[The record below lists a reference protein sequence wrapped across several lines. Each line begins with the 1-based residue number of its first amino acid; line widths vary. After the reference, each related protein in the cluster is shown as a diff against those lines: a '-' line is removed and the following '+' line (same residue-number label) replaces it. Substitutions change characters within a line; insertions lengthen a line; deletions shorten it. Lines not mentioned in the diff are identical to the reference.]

1 MEQVPVGMALIV
13 VGMIASA
20 VAGVSTLF
28 GP

>member
-1 MEQVPVGMALIV
+1 MLSGPLTMAV
-13 VGMIASA
+13 VVASI

>member
-1 MEQVPVGMALIV
+1 VLTDALDLALV
-13 VGMIASA
+13 AASV